1 MEIFPQLPRSITDSP
16 HSTVESFPPY
26 SPITMKESFPPS
38 NQIKA
43 RTPHH
48 QPCRSLPP
56 CLLPEIIWSQL
67 KREATGP
74 TRPHCNLPS
83 RAAIRSR
90 TPPPPPTPPPTCSM
104 FVCLPAPLL
113 APGADCNEH
122 PTPTLEDSQ
131 ILLPTQHRG
140 DGSTVGMDSDRI
152 VSNKTPTTGPRVR
165 TRPKRASTRLA
176 NVMGINSSR
185 VVRKRGIEYQT
196 TYCFSEAS
204 PSCKLHAI
212 ESLFCASISKL
223 YSNYLFPPIPCA
235 NNWYQI
241 HSILLS
247 IRTFQSLP
255 SIGLVQDLVRS
266 IERPSP
272 ECFRSQ

>member
-83 RAAIRSR
+83 RAAIRSA
-90 TPPPPPTPPPTCSM
+90 PPHPPHPPHAPCL
-104 FVCLPAPLL
+104 FACLPLCWRRALTAMSTPHPPLKIPRFYCPL
-113 APGADCNEH
+113 
-122 PTPTLEDSQ
+122 
-131 ILLPTQHRG
+131 
-140 DGSTVGMDSDRI
+140 STEE
-152 VSNKTPTTGPRVR
+152 TGR
-165 TRPKRASTRLA
+165 
-176 NVMGINSSR
+176 
-185 VVRKRGIEYQT
+185 Q
-196 TYCFSEAS
+196 
-204 PSCKLHAI
+204 
-212 ESLFCASISKL
+212 
-223 YSNYLFPPIPCA
+223 
-235 NNWYQI
+235 
-241 HSILLS
+241 
-247 IRTFQSLP
+247 
-255 SIGLVQDLVRS
+255 
-266 IERPSP
+266 
-272 ECFRSQ
+272 

>member
-1 MEIFPQLPRSITDSP
+1 
-16 HSTVESFPPY
+16 
-26 SPITMKESFPPS
+26 
-38 NQIKA
+38 
-43 RTPHH
+43 
-48 QPCRSLPP
+48 
-56 CLLPEIIWSQL
+56 
-67 KREATGP
+67 
-74 TRPHCNLPS
+74 
-83 RAAIRSR
+83 
-90 TPPPPPTPPPTCSM
+90 M

-212 ESLFCASISKL
+212 ESLFCASIPKL
-223 YSNYLFPPIPCA
+223 YSNYLFPQSRVLTQPLSSGHPPPVHLPPDAAGAGRPASWVIELA
-235 NNWYQI
+235 
-241 HSILLS
+241 LL
-247 IRTFQSLP
+247 LP
-255 SIGLVQDLVRS
+255 PR
-266 IERPSP
+266 
-272 ECFRSQ
+272 